1 MRRRLVAQHSWQLLQ
16 CRPDPRAW
24 REALTKGSHGD
35 ARLVRPP
42 HVCERAQRVCHARPL
57 PHSRAGGEP
66 RSRVK
71 GGSLPSSFRKACT
84 TSARQSG
91 YRVAAYEA
99 ATPARRQ
106 HRRRHG
112 SWADNG
118 RLRHRQLVCLDHGSS
133 GSRRPRSRLLVWWR
147 VAGRSARDGV
157 LPVRSGRLGGAL
169 VAVQGHAPGLAWR
182 RGAGRRR

>member
-84 TSARQSG
+84 TSARQSV

-99 ATPARRQ
+99 ATPARGQ

-112 SWADNG
+112 RRADDG
-118 RLRHRQLVCLDHGSS
+118 RLRYRQLVCLDHGSS

-157 LPVRSGRLGGAL
+157 SPVRSRRLGGAL